1 MAQNRDQ
8 LQRIEIP
15 GPGDIITSLSKKILA
30 SPKAKTFIVLWMVGL
45 FCMLYASAPVPTT
58 EAMRDE
64 FADLMDQ
71 ADSVDGYQQAYQKL
85 SYIEEKIYQHDGWFI
100 GSEARAIVND
110 LKTERRRAYDDFA
123 RLDYKREELRRE
135 AFNVVGLWSEYG
147 INEARQLFWDCLE
160 KGKGFAR
167 RSTMWDMIF
176 GLAMGRDEGIGAFIV
191 RVIINFVFNVTMG
204 LIGAILAFMYYLYSM
219 VLMYKASMAS
229 GLLFFGVMLLA
240 GISMAFVYI
249 FVIYGAVAGA
259 GYFVVRT
266 AVNAQIRE
274 GEGRGQQR
282 AARGIAYG
290 QHTQRPHYE

>member
-1 MAQNRDQ
+1 
-8 LQRIEIP
+8 
-15 GPGDIITSLSKKILA
+15 
-30 SPKAKTFIVLWMVGL
+30 
-45 FCMLYASAPVPTT
+45 
-58 EAMRDE
+58 
-64 FADLMDQ
+64 
-71 ADSVDGYQQAYQKL
+71 
-85 SYIEEKIYQHDGWFI
+85 
-100 GSEARAIVND
+100 
-110 LKTERRRAYDDFA
+110 
-123 RLDYKREELRRE
+123 
-135 AFNVVGLWSEYG
+135 
-147 INEARQLFWDCLE
+147 
-160 KGKGFAR
+160 
-167 RSTMWDMIF
+167 MIF